1 MQVCGNLRQPQW
13 AIKVMGNLVMP
24 IKSGGGQG
32 KNREMK
38 QNVILMHETVDV
50 TIILTIIGLCLVN
63 IIIIIVFIIIFIS

>member
-1 MQVCGNLRQPQW
+1 
-13 AIKVMGNLVMP
+13 MP

-38 QNVILMHETVDV
+38 QNVILMHETVDF